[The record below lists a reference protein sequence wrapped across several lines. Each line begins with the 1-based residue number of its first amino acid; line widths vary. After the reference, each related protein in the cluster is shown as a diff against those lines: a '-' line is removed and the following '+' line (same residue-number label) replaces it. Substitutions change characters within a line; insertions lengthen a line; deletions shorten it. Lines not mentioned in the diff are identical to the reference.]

1 MGVPTD
7 NVATVEVGGREF
19 ELRACLGAGITYAN
33 QFRDET
39 PLKPPYKGILADDM
53 MEVWRR
59 AQSKVEGEG
68 ENAKVVASGVVDTE
82 ALVRIMWAMCRAA
95 KSTDKGYEDFAGEV
109 YELPASVSD
118 EAALYATVILLLGA
132 GVIFRS
138 HEGQGGEGEPDE
150 TGERE
155 EGQRA

>member
-59 AQSKVEGEG
+59 AQPKVEGEG
-68 ENAKVVASGVVDTE
+68 EKAKVVESGVVDTE

-95 KSTDKGYEDFAGEV
+95 RSTDKGYEDFAEEV

-132 GVIFRS
+132 GVIFRG

-150 TGERE
+150 TGEQE
-155 EGQRA
+155 EG